1 MILLRY
7 NDVPVQVQLKQPTG
21 MGRALLG
28 DIWLELPGR
37 LKAPRAEAMARA
49 GNATCNATD
58 STFYALAIS
67 TLLTGAGTV
76 AGSGI
81 PECIAATIEYSL
93 TMQREECVCVSKAAK
108 RATEILCQTRAE
120 TYNTNDS

>member
-1 MILLRY
+1 MRY
-7 NDVPVQVQLKQPTG
+7 TYVPVQVQLKQPTG
-21 MGRALLG
+21 IRRALLG
-28 DIWLELPGR
+28 DIRVEVPALPGR
-37 LKAPRAEAMARA
+37 LEAPRAEGMARA

-81 PECIAATIEYSL
+81 PGLDTPSH
-93 TMQREECVCVSKAAK
+93 Q
-108 RATEILCQTRAE
+108 LCSHYE
-120 TYNTNDS
+120 T

>member
-1 MILLRY
+1 
-7 NDVPVQVQLKQPTG
+7 

-28 DIWLELPGR
+28 DIRVEVPSRLEG
-37 LKAPRAEAMARA
+37 PRAEAMACA

-76 AGSGI
+76 AGSGT
-81 PECIAATIEYSL
+81 PELDTPCISSAASINQPL
-93 TMQREECVCVSKAAK
+93 TMQISECVCVSRAAK
-108 RATEILCQTRAE
+108 RATEPKSCVR
-120 TYNTNDS
+120 

>member
-1 MILLRY
+1 M
-7 NDVPVQVQLKQPTG
+7 
-21 MGRALLG
+21 
-28 DIWLELPGR
+28 
-37 LKAPRAEAMARA
+37 MARA

-81 PECIAATIEYSL
+81 
-93 TMQREECVCVSKAAK
+93 
-108 RATEILCQTRAE
+108 AE
-120 TYNTNDS
+120 LDQPLASAPQPLLNSP